1 MRASLLLLVTLVGM
15 GLAGCA
21 VQLITPT
28 RDAVAPAARQ
38 ANRELVIFAAS
49 SLTDA
54 LDALTA
60 AFVEQTPGVTVIT
73 NYAGSSSLAAQLLEG
88 APADLF
94 APANPDQMEAV
105 AAAGLLA
112 SPPQLFTG
120 NRLTV
125 IVPADNPAAVSSF
138 RDLARPEVGLVLAIP
153 GVPVR
158 AYTDE
163 LLAALREDPAFGPT
177 FADAFYAN
185 VVSEEANVRQVAA
198 KVALGEA
205 DAGLVYASDVTSQL
219 SEAVTELALPAEYSI
234 TAAYPLAPL
243 TAAREPEVAAAFI
256 EFVLSEAGQSILQQ
270 WGFEQRPE

>member
-1 MRASLLLLVTLVGM
+1 M
-15 GLAGCA
+15 
-21 VQLITPT
+21 
-28 RDAVAPAARQ
+28 
-38 ANRELVIFAAS
+38 
-49 SLTDA
+49 
-54 LDALTA
+54 TA
-60 AFVEQTPGVTVIT
+60 AFVEQTPGVTVVT
-73 NYAGSSSLAAQLLEG
+73 NYAGSSSLTAQLLEG
-88 APADLF
+88 APADLL
-94 APANPDQMEAV
+94 APADPDQMETV

-112 SPPQLFTG
+112 SEPRLFAG
-120 NRLTV
+120 NRLTA

-138 RDLARPEVGLVLAIP
+138 RDLARPGVRLVLAIP

-177 FADAFYAN
+177 FVGAFYAN

-219 SEAVTELALPAEYSI
+219 SEAVAELALPGGYSI

-243 TAAREPEVAAAFI
+243 TAAREPEAAAAFI

>member
-1 MRASLLLLVTLVGM
+1 MPDR
-15 GLAGCA
+15 
-21 VQLITPT
+21 
-28 RDAVAPAARQ
+28 PAWR
-38 ANRELVIFAAS
+38 LS
-49 SLTDA
+49 
-54 LDALTA
+54 
-60 AFVEQTPGVTVIT
+60 FV
-73 NYAGSSSLAAQLLEG
+73 EG

-94 APANPDQMEAV
+94 APANLDQMEAV

-112 SPPQLFTG
+112 SAPHLFTG
-120 NRLTV
+120 NRLTT

-138 RDLARPEVGLVLAIP
+138 RDLARPGVRLVLAIP

-177 FADAFYAN
+177 FVDAVYAN

-198 KVALGEA
+198 KVTLGEA

-219 SEAVTELALPAEYSI
+219 SEAVAELALPDGYSI

-243 TAAREPEVAAAFI
+243 TAAREPDAAAAFI

-270 WGFEQRPE
+270 WGFE

>member
-1 MRASLLLLVTLVGM
+1 MRASLLLLVALVGM
-15 GLAGCA
+15 VLAGCA

-28 RDAVAPAARQ
+28 RDAATPAAQ
-38 ANRELVIFAAS
+38 QENRELVIFAAS

-60 AFVEQTPGVTVIT
+60 AFVAQTPGVTVVT

-94 APANPDQMEAV
+94 APANLDQMETV

-112 SPPQLFTG
+112 SEPRLFTG

-125 IVPADNPAAVSSF
+125 IVPADNPAAVSSW
-138 RDLARPEVGLVLAIP
+138 RDLARPDVRLVLAIP

-177 FADAFYAN
+177 FVDAVYAN

-198 KVALGEA
+198 KIALGEA

-219 SEAVTELALPAEYSI
+219 SEAVAELALPDGYSI
-234 TAAYPLAPL
+234 TAAYPLALL
-243 TAAREPEVAAAFI
+243 TAAREPEAAAAFI
-256 EFVLSEAGQSILQQ
+256 DFVLSEAGQSILQQ